1 VRENQ
6 AICRCG
12 RHLTGR
18 PVHSLPDKENTVLRV
33 TLLCIPALLLLLTP
47 GCVSKSAYQRKN
59 DEVQNLTAA
68 VADLESDY
76 TQAIAQQKALAE
88 RHDELNRQLETV
100 TRENAVLRQ
109 DKLRDAADITRLE
122 KALSARSAETGAAM
136 SEMRQTIDRL
146 EQDKR
151 ELAENLEK
159 ERLARQARLAQLKN
173 TYDELVD
180 KMESEIQRGEVTISE
195 LQGKLTVNLVERILF
210 DSGSAE
216 IKPAGFQVLRRV
228 GEILKGAADK
238 EIRVEG
244 HTDNVPI
251 SPRLEK
257 TFPTNWELSTA
268 RACNVLRFLQ
278 GEIGIS
284 GGRLIASGYGPYRP
298 IASNGTSAGRA
309 QNRRIQIV
317 LAPAEPGS
325 PSGN

>member
-1 VRENQ
+1 
-6 AICRCG
+6 
-12 RHLTGR
+12 
-18 PVHSLPDKENTVLRV
+18 LRF
-33 TLLCIPALLLLLTP
+33 TLLCLPVSLLLFTP
-47 GCVSKSAYQRKN
+47 GCVSKSAYQRKT
-59 DEVQNLTAA
+59 DEVQNLTAT
-68 VADLESDY
+68 VADLEADY
-76 TQAIAQQKALAE
+76 AQAIAQQKALAE
-88 RHDELNRQLETV
+88 RYDELNRQLEAV
-100 TRENAVLRQ
+100 TRENAALRQ

-122 KALSARSAETGAAM
+122 KALSSRSAETGAAM

-146 EQDKR
+146 EEEKR
-151 ELAENLEK
+151 DLSESLEK
-159 ERLARQARLAQLKN
+159 ERLARQARLAQLKS

-180 KMESEIQRGEVTISE
+180 KMEEEIQRGEVTISE

-228 GEILKGAADK
+228 GEILKAAADK

-251 SPRLEK
+251 SPRLQE

-268 RACNVLRFLQ
+268 RACNVVRFLQ
-278 GEIGIS
+278 GETGIS
-284 GGRLIASGYGPYRP
+284 GRRLAASGYGPYRP
-298 IASNGTSAGRA
+298 VASNGTPAGRT

-325 PSGN
+325 PAGN